1 MILLLI
7 ETVCGQRTI
16 WKNKEMKKKQ
26 DLLFIAVNLVQKNI
40 FKAVYVDS
48 HAHTPT
54 LPDAV
59 LLILSLMLL
68 NKLLRSG

>member
-1 MILLLI
+1 
-7 ETVCGQRTI
+7 
-16 WKNKEMKKKQ
+16 MKKKQ